1 MKDATQ
7 QQNPSRKRRLPA
19 AQAKQRILD
28 SAHAFFV
35 EGGPEAVKV
44 QAVAESL
51 GITDAAIH
59 YHFKDRETLL
69 EALLAHGGRKLKMA
83 VQDQT
88 ETDLAALLNQLS
100 DIYDRQQFA
109 KLAMWLIE
117 AGWTSDDAGMFADF
131 CKTWQ
136 QNRGVSALEAKHQI
150 AFINLILASEALFA
164 GAFLRSV
171 GLADNQRDRR
181 RFHKWIGTQLD
192 IWLESKD

>member
-1 MKDATQ
+1 MKDATKKR
-7 QQNPSRKRRLPA
+7 NPARRQRLPA
-19 AQAKQRILD
+19 LQAKQRILET
-28 SAHAFFV
+28 AHAFFV

-69 EALLAHGGRKLKMA
+69 EALLAYGGRKLKSA
-83 VQDQT
+83 VQDRR
-88 ETDLAALLNQLS
+88 ETDLAPLMEQLE

-117 AGWTSDDAGMFADF
+117 AGWQSDEEGMFTDF

-136 QNRGVSALEAKHQI
+136 RDKGLTALEAKHQI
-150 AFINLILASEALFA
+150 AFINLVLASEALFA

-171 GLADNQRDRR
+171 GLTDKQRDRR